1 MWRDHLFSQRNRT
14 VERTVGVGVE
24 DDRKGGG
31 GLGWTKFEKKG
42 GVDNIGGVFIK

>member
-31 GLGWTKFEKKG
+31 WGGQNLKRRVGLT
-42 GVDNIGGVFIK
+42 I

>member
-31 GLGWTKFEKKG
+31 VGWGGQNLKRRVGLT
-42 GVDNIGGVFIK
+42 I

>member
-24 DDRKGGG
+24 DDRKRGGG
-31 GLGWTKFEKKG
+31 WGGQNLKRRVGLT
-42 GVDNIGGVFIK
+42 I